1 MSQGPVQLVLAHLDF
16 QGAGELRNVVLG
28 SAASRPSSPHTGAI
42 FFNSTSDRV
51 EYFDGAAWQTL
62 SSEVFTQS
70 AHDALDHS
78 AIASTIVLNELGEA
92 TASVSLGNQRII
104 NLGTPSAATDAATKG
119 YVDGQVSD
127 EATARTAAV
136 SAEQTARENAD
147 ATLSGRVTGVEGQL
161 AALDATYATD
171 AQVTSAVNAERDARL
186 AASATGGAAVTA
198 ALTSEAGT
206 RLAADNALDARLD
219 IVEGADTVAGSVAKS
234 LKDAKAY
241 TDVETARAQGQEAAI
256 DTRFVNDEASIAAN
270 ASAITAE
277 TTRATAAEAALA
289 SDISDVASDLAAE
302 TSARQ
307 SAVTGLTSDIA
318 TINSTISALDATYAT
333 DAQVTAAVAAETT
346 ARIAANTAGAAAVT
360 TALTNEASTRLS
372 ADNALS
378 GRLTTVEGQISN
390 LDATYA
396 TDAEVSS
403 AVSAEAA
410 LRTTAVAGVATDLTS
425 EVTRATAA
433 ETALAG
439 RVTTVE
445 GTLAALDATYA
456 TDAQVTAAVAAET
469 SARQAA
475 SAAGGAAV
483 TAALT
488 SEAQTRLAADNAL
501 DGRLDTIEANFTRK
515 YAVAVG
521 NGSATSFTVTHDLG
535 TQDVTVSVREV
546 STGEMVIAK
555 VAATSTSVVT
565 VEFVDAPASG
575 AFRVTVIG

>member
-147 ATLSGRVTGVEGQL
+147 SALSGRVTGVEGQL

-186 AASATGGAAVTA
+186 AAAATGGAAVTA

-256 DTRFVNDEASIAAN
+256 ETRFVNDEASITAN
-270 ASAITAE
+270 ATAITAE
-277 TTRATAAEAALA
+277 TTRATGAEAAL
-289 SDISDVASDLAAE
+289 ASDLAAE

-307 SAVTGLTSDIA
+307 SAVTGLAGDIA

-333 DAQVTAAVAAETT
+333 DAQVTAAVAAEAT
-346 ARIAANTAGAAAVT
+346 ARQTAAAAGAAAVT

-396 TDAEVSS
+396 TDAQVSS

-410 LRTTAVAGVATDLTS
+410 LRTTAVAGVASDLTS

-433 ETALAG
+433 EGSLDS
-439 RVTTVE
+439 RLDTVE

-469 SARQAA
+469 AARQAA

>member
-147 ATLSGRVTGVEGQL
+147 SALSGRVTGVEGQL

-186 AASATGGAAVTA
+186 AAAATGGAAVTA

-256 DTRFVNDEASIAAN
+256 ETRFVNDEASITAN
-270 ASAITAE
+270 ATAITAE
-277 TTRATAAEAALA
+277 TTRATGAEAAL
-289 SDISDVASDLAAE
+289 ASDLAAE

-307 SAVTGLTSDIA
+307 SAVTGLAGDIA

-333 DAQVTAAVAAETT
+333 DAQVTAAVAAEAT
-346 ARIAANTAGAAAVT
+346 ARQTAAAAGAAAVT

-378 GRLTTVEGQISN
+378 GRLTTVEDQISN

-396 TDAEVSS
+396 TDAQVSS

-410 LRTTAVAGVATDLTS
+410 LRTTAVAGVASDLTS

-433 ETALAG
+433 EGSLDS
-439 RVTTVE
+439 RLDTVE

-469 SARQAA
+469 AARQAA

-555 VAATSTSVVT
+555 VAATSTSKVT
-565 VEFVDAPASG
+565 VEFVDAPATG